1 MHQNEI
7 VVLYHGQCP
16 DGFGAAFAAWLKFG
30 PSADYIPCN
39 HGDAPPDVTGKAV
52 YILDFSYAPG
62 IMAQLDGQARQLV
75 MLDHHKSA
83 ADALEGFQCRCGQI
97 HFDLG
102 KSGARLA
109 WEYFHP
115 EVAVPELIALIED
128 RDLWNWAYPHT
139 EHYLAVLDTL
149 PYDFN
154 AWLAALNMGSGA
166 RDRFVERG
174 QVMHDK
180 FMSICGKLAQGAM
193 PVTVNGIEGLM
204 VNAPNEFCSH
214 VGSMLASRSGTFG
227 LVWNLASA
235 DTVKVSLRS
244 LAPAEILMMAQSF
257 GGGGHP
263 QAAAFRLPVS
273 RFVEL
278 AAGNLDA

>member
-1 MHQNEI
+1 MHQNDI

-30 PSADYIPCN
+30 ATADYIPCN
-39 HGDAPPDVTGKAV
+39 HGDGPPDVTGKSV
-52 YILDFSYAPG
+52 YILDFSYALAD
-62 IMAQLDGQARQLV
+62 MAQLDSQARELV

-83 ADALEGFQCRCGQI
+83 ADALEGFQCRCGKI

-115 EVAVPELIALIED
+115 DAVVPEIIALIED
-128 RDLWNWAYPHT
+128 RDLGNLALPQT
-139 EHYLAVLDTL
+139 EHYLAALDTL
-149 PYDFN
+149 PCDFN
-154 AWLAALNMGSGA
+154 AWLAALNMGEAA

-174 QVMHDK
+174 QVMHEK

-193 PVTVNGIEGLM
+193 PITVNGIEGLM
-204 VNAPNEFCSH
+204 VNASNEFCSH
-214 VGSMLASRSGTFG
+214 VGSLLAKRSGTFG

-235 DTVKVSLRS
+235 DTVKISLRS
-244 LAPAEILMMAQSF
+244 VAPAEILTMAKSF

-263 QAAAFRLPVS
+263 QAAAFRLPLA
-273 RFVEL
+273 RFAEL
-278 AAGNLDA
+278 AAGRLVA